1 MLMLGAIRKLSN
13 FYKENLGGKMR
24 KLFVTD
30 LDGTLLENHITI
42 TDENLKHIKKLKEL
56 NHCFAIATGR
66 AYDHIE
72 PLLEEYKMDVDYFIL
87 LNGAL
92 IIDKS
97 GNVIRHQVIPIDTL
111 EALVL
116 EFQNEDWA
124 MFFSTGFKS
133 FKFTA
138 EDGIVTKIN
147 NIFIENI
154 EEIRK
159 ERISMIAMKYRKEDI
174 KSVEEVCN
182 KINSKFGDVIV
193 AYRNVNFIDIVPL
206 GCSKGSGVEYIKN
219 KEAISEKN
227 TFAIGDSWND
237 VSMFNSAENSFTF
250 SRAEKELQAKAKY
263 IVDTVAECIGKY
275 IIKDAS

>member
-1 MLMLGAIRKLSN
+1 MQGA
-13 FYKENLGGKMR
+13 KMR

-42 TDENLKHIKKLKEL
+42 TDNNLKYIRKLKEL

-72 PLLEEYKMDVDYFIL
+72 PLLEEYKIDVDYFIL

-92 IIDKS
+92 IIDKHKE
-97 GNVIRHQVIPIDTL
+97 VISHQVIPIKIV
-111 EALVL
+111 EALAS
-116 EFQNEDWA
+116 EFHNEDWGIY
-124 MFFSTGFKS
+124 FSTGFKS

-154 EEIRK
+154 EEIRN
-159 ERISMIAMKYRKEDI
+159 ERISMIAMKYKKEDI
-174 KSVEEVCN
+174 KYVDKICRE
-182 KINSKFGDVIV
+182 INSRFNDVIV

-219 KEAISEKN
+219 KEAISGKN
-227 TFAIGDSWND
+227 TFVIGDSWND

-250 SRAEKELQAKAKY
+250 SRAEKELQEKAKY